1 MRNLNEDTITQ
12 AVIERF
18 SKTPDP
24 RLKTILISLVQHLH
38 AFAREVKLTEE
49 EWFQGIDLLTRTGH
63 MCDDKRQEFIL
74 LSDTLGLSMLTVAM
88 NNKKP
93 AGCTE
98 ATVFGPFYVEGAPR
112 YQNGDDVANGASG
125 SPCQVRGNVRGL
137 DGKPVPHAT
146 IEVWQADADGNYDVQ
161 YANLAHPQARGVLEA
176 REDGSFDFRT
186 IVAEA
191 YPIPTDGPVGE
202 MLRASRNHPW
212 RPAHLHFMIKAEGY
226 ESLITHVF
234 RDGDQY
240 LDSDA
245 VFGVR
250 QSLVADWVRQPDGS
264 YLLEFDFVLNRLA
277 ALKE

>member
-24 RLKTILISLVQHLH
+24 RLKEILSSLIQHLH

-49 EWFQGIDLLTRTGH
+49 EWFRGIDFLTRTGQK
-63 MCDDKRQEFIL
+63 CDDKRQEFIL

-93 AGCTE
+93 VGCTE
-98 ATVFGPFYVEGAPR
+98 ATVFGPFYIEGAPS
-112 YQNGDDVANGASG
+112 YQNGQDVANGASG
-125 SPCQVRGNVRGL
+125 MPCWVRGHVLGL
-137 DGKPVPHAT
+137 DGQPVANAT

-161 YANLAHPQARGVLEA
+161 YADLAHPQARGVLQS
-176 REDGSFDFRT
+176 RTDGSFDFKT
-186 IVAEA
+186 ILAEA
-191 YPIPTDGPVGE
+191 YPIPSDGPVGE
-202 MLRASRNHPW
+202 MLRASNNHPW

-226 ESLITHVF
+226 ETLITHVF

-240 LDSDA
+240 LDSDV

-250 QSLVADWVRQPDGS
+250 HSLVVSWKQQSSGDH
-264 YLLEFDFVLNRLA
+264 LLEFNFVLNPLQ
-277 ALKE
+277 